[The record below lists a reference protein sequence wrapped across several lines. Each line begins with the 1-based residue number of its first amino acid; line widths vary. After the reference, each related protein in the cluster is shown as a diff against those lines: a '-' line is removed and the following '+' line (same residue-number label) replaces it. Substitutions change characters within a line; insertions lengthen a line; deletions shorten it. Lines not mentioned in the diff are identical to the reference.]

1 MYFSGVQRWLSIC
14 IEMDGAD
21 EGEQAP
27 QQEEFLTQEK
37 TAEAR
42 RFDHAILV
50 T

>member
-1 MYFSGVQRWLSIC
+1 
-14 IEMDGAD
+14 MDGAD

-42 RFDHAILV
+42 RFHHAILV